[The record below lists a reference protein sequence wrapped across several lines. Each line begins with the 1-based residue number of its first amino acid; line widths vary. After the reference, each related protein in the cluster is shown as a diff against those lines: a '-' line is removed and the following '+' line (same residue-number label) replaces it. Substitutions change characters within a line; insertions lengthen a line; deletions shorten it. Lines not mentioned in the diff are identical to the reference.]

1 MNVHNF
7 MNFDNFCSL
16 HLMVFPACFKKD
28 SISNLEIYKIF
39 KDLIN

>member
-7 MNFDNFCSL
+7 MNFHNFCSL
-16 HLMVFPACFKKD
+16 HLIVFPACFKKG
-28 SISNLEIYKIF
+28 STSYLEFYKIV